1 MNNMEYFFSF
11 LKPINPKAEELAQIV
26 EDKYYSKET
35 DFALLNARKMIEAIV
50 NEWLEVS
57 GLQNTYNLNDNIRLL
72 QSEEIIDRELA
83 SDLHYVRR
91 NGNSAAHEL
100 FTKEAH
106 EILPKIWSSLYNI
119 VESYVL
125 SYENPPS
132 IPRYAPPTHPA
143 EKNSDRGHDDILK
156 ILEAQLEE
164 KLKALSSASTKEDP
178 IEKRIVGEKKETNKL
193 FDFLPQIETDGESY
207 LYNLMSRL
215 NESSKEAVES
225 AELPLSS
232 LKQYLH
238 VERPIEKKLIQMLQQ
253 PAQKRLTLLIGSV
266 GDGKS
271 HILSHLQSAEPELMN
286 RYKNKIWNDAT
297 ESLSPRKTAMETLL
311 EKLIPFSDQHLNEGS
326 EEFVLAINL
335 GVLHKFLYDFVSSF
349 DNHYTFNSLISY
361 IEQSGIFEN
370 EISQA
375 TQHDHFSMVS
385 FSDYPMY
392 ELTKGGVES
401 NFLMGILSKMFDQNE
416 ENPFYLAY
424 QEDVKR
430 GIDSIIHRNFLL
442 MGNQQVKRNFVNII
456 ASSLLKEKAVL
467 SMRQFFNLI
476 YEIMIPGNWTNISKQ
491 KIVLETLL
499 IHGLHQKIFTA
510 QNDSPISIMLRNE
523 DPVASRSK
531 EIDEIILQINLE
543 SDVSGFISRFD
554 ELTRQTY
561 ELDLLDREL
570 VNEYTQ
576 SLLRLLYLSNPREMN
591 ITQTTIESFS
601 KYLFAYYTGQKYEL
615 KTLYEKF
622 ENALMLWFG
631 FKKDQKNYLF
641 DSNAKISKRYRIAKP
656 VSFTLDPISMAI
668 KNEEQVVQFRNSL
681 FIQFVVGER
690 KQRIKLEIDYKMFSL
705 ISKIDKG
712 YQPSKID
719 FDDAIRFSEF
729 ANAIRTHN
737 TNNEEVLIYVVQT
750 GETFVLKQEADPF
763 SNEEKI
769 VFSKM

>member
-1 MNNMEYFFSF
+1 MNDMEYFFSF

-143 EKNSDRGHDDILK
+143 EKSNDRGHDDILK

-164 KLKALSSASTKEDP
+164 KLKALSSVSPKEQP
-178 IEKRIVGEKKETNKL
+178 TEEIIVEKKESNKL
-193 FDFLPQIETDGESY
+193 FDFLPQIEKDNESY

-238 VERPIEKKLIQMLQQ
+238 VERPIENRLIQMLQQ

-311 EKLIPFSDQHLNEGS
+311 EKLIPFSDQHLHEGS

-335 GVLHKFLYDFVSSF
+335 GVLHKFLYDFASSL
-349 DNHYTFNSLISY
+349 DNQYTFNSLISY

-375 TQHDHFSMVS
+375 MQHDHFSMVS

-401 NFLMGILSKMFDQNE
+401 NFLMSILSKMFDPNE

-442 MGNQQVKRNFVNII
+442 MGNQQMRRNFVNII

-523 DPVASRSK
+523 DPVASRSE
-531 EIDEIILQINLE
+531 EIDQIILQINLE

-570 VNEYTQ
+570 VTEYTQ

-591 ITQTTIESFS
+591 ITQTTVESFS

-631 FKKDQKNYLF
+631 FKKDQKKYLF
-641 DSNAKISKRYRIAKP
+641 DTNAKISKRYRIAKP

-681 FIQFVVGER
+681 FIQFAVGER

-705 ISKIDKG
+705 ISKIDQG

-769 VFSKM
+769 VFNKL

>member
-11 LKPINPKAEELAQIV
+11 LKPINPKAEELARIV
-26 EDKYYSKET
+26 EDKYYSNET
-35 DFALLNARKMIEAIV
+35 DFALLSARKMIEAIV

-143 EKNSDRGHDDILK
+143 EKNRDRGHDDILK

-164 KLKALSSASTKEDP
+164 KLKALSSASTTEDS
-178 IEKRIVGEKKETNKL
+178 IEERIVGEKKETNKL

-335 GVLHKFLYDFVSSF
+335 GVLHKFLYDFVSSL
-349 DNHYTFNSLISY
+349 DTHYTFDSLISY

-375 TQHDHFSMVS
+375 GQHDYFSMVS

-401 NFLMGILSKMFDQNE
+401 NFLVEILSKMFDTSE

-424 QEDVKR
+424 QEDINR

-442 MGNQQVKRNFVNII
+442 MSNQQMRRNFVNII
-456 ASSLLKEKAVL
+456 ARSLLKEKTVF

-499 IHGLHQKIFTA
+499 IHGLHQKIFTI
-510 QNDSPISIMLRNE
+510 QNDSPISVMLRNE
-523 DPVASRSK
+523 DPIAYRS
-531 EIDEIILQINLE
+531 EEVDEIILQINLE
-543 SDVSGFISRFD
+543 SDVSGFISKFD

-561 ELDLLDREL
+561 NLDLLDREL
-570 VNEYTQ
+570 VTEYTQ

-591 ITQTTIESFS
+591 IKQTTVESFS

-631 FKKDQKNYLF
+631 FKKDQKKYLF
-641 DSNAKISKRYRIAKP
+641 DTNAKISKRYRIAKP
-656 VSFTLDPISMAI
+656 VSFTLDPISMAV
-668 KNEEQVVQFRNSL
+668 KNEDEVVQFRNSL
-681 FIQFVVGER
+681 LIQFAVGER
-690 KQRIKLEIDYKMFSL
+690 KQRIKLEIDYKMFHL
-705 ISKIDKG
+705 ITKIDQG

-729 ANAIRTHN
+729 ANAIRTYN
-737 TNNEEVLIYVVQT
+737 SNNEEVLIYVVQT

-769 VFSKM
+769 VFSKL